1 MMLKHLLASAA
12 LIGLLVQPALAQD
25 QATTQQKPAAP
36 ATQPLAQEE
45 MEFATKAA
53 QGGLKEVKFGELA
66 QQQAARDEVKQFGQ
80 RMVDDHGKAADQLKQ
95 IAQNKG
101 IELPQQLSDEDQEK
115 YAELQQKSGA
125 EFDQAYTDEMV
136 SDHEKDVDEFQKYVD
151 EGKDAD
157 LIGFAEQSLPMLK
170 EHLQLAQQ
178 TQEQASAAASQN
190 EQQPQTRAQPEQAQ
204 TAAQPQQPQAAPHP
218 GQAVSLEAA
227 LGSPV
232 VNTKGDQVGKI
243 EDVVLDQTGKYFAVV
258 SVGGFLGIGDKDVA
272 VPLDELQLGENET
285 YLMTAATEDQLKQM
299 PEYDE
304 NQYQPHAQQ

>member
-1 MMLKHLLASAA
+1 MWLKHLLTGAA
-12 LIGLLVQPALAQD
+12 LIGLMAQPALAQD
-25 QATTQQKPAAP
+25 QATTPQKPVAP
-36 ATQPLAQEE
+36 ATQQLAHED

-80 RMVDDHGKAADQLKQ
+80 RMVDDHGKANDQLKQ

-101 IELPQQLSDEDQEK
+101 IELPQQLSDEDQQK

-136 SDHEKDVDEFQKYVD
+136 SDHEKDIAEFQEYVD
-151 EGKDAD
+151 EGKDPE
-157 LIGFAEQSLPMLK
+157 LTSFAGQTLPTLK
-170 EHLQLAQQ
+170 AHLQLAQQ
-178 TQEQASAAASQN
+178 TEEQVTAAASQV
-190 EQQPQTRAQPEQAQ
+190 EQPQPAQPEQPGA
-204 TAAQPQQPQAAPHP
+204 TPQPQQ
-218 GQAVSLEAA
+218 AVSIEKL

-232 VNTKGDQVGKI
+232 VNTKGDKVGKI
-243 EDVVLDQTGKYFAVV
+243 EDVVLDQTGTYFAVL

-272 VPLDELQLGENET
+272 VPLNDLQLGEDEA
-285 YLMTAATEDQLKQM
+285 YLMSATTEDQLKQM

-304 NQYQPHAQQ
+304 DQYQPYAQK